1 MTLAANTQNRI
12 WKALAQA
19 GATVF
24 RNNVAQAVVGR
35 IIWIRETCAV
45 RLQPGDA
52 VVRNARV
59 LHAGLIKGSGDLI
72 GWTEVVV
79 TPEMV
84 GQTIAVFTSVEVK
97 SGSGRSDRDQVKWR
111 ENVKRAGG
119 FAGEAR
125 NDVDAL
131 SIIGK

>member
-1 MTLAANTQNRI
+1 MSLAANTQNRI

-35 IIWIRETCAV
+35 IVWIREACTV

-59 LHAGLIKGSGDLI
+59 LHAGLMKGSGDLI

-84 GQTIAVFTSVEVK
+84 GRTVAIFTSVEAK
-97 SGSGRSDRDQVKWR
+97 SGSGRSTPDQVKWR
-111 ENVKRAGG
+111 ENVRRAGG